1 MPKTVAT
8 GIPVPQPQPKL
19 SEHVMDLFSMK
30 GKVASVTGASGGI
43 GYEVAIAFAQA
54 GADVA
59 MWYNSN
65 PAIEKE
71 VGALSAK
78 YGVTIKA
85 YKCSLTDGAQVA
97 QTIQQIEKDFGK
109 IDIMIA
115 NAGIGWA
122 NGPLVDFAEEDSEK
136 CDSEWKKMMDVDV
149 NSVYYVAKNIG
160 KIFKKQGHGSLVITA
175 SMSAHIANVPK
186 LQVAY
191 NTAKAALLHMG
202 RSLAI
207 EWAGFA
213 RVNTVSPGYVE
224 TPLTASRSDELKQ
237 TWRTLVPVGRLAL
250 PREMVGAYLY
260 LASDAATYTTGSDII
275 VDGGYCCA

>member
-1 MPKTVAT
+1 
-8 GIPVPQPQPKL
+8 
-19 SEHVMDLFSMK
+19 
-30 GKVASVTGASGGI
+30 
-43 GYEVAIAFAQA
+43 
-54 GADVA
+54 
-59 MWYNSN
+59 
-65 PAIEKE
+65 
-71 VGALSAK
+71 
-78 YGVTIKA
+78 
-85 YKCSLTDGAQVA
+85 
-97 QTIQQIEKDFGK
+97 
-109 IDIMIA
+109 
-115 NAGIGWA
+115 
-122 NGPLVDFAEEDSEK
+122 
-136 CDSEWKKMMDVDV
+136 
-149 NSVYYVAKNIG
+149 
-160 KIFKKQGHGSLVITA
+160 
-175 SMSAHIANVPK
+175 MSAHIANVPK